1 MRNLKLVVEYD
12 GTDFHGFQR
21 QRQLRTVQG
30 VLEER
35 FSALLGEKIKITGA
49 GRTDA
54 GVHASGQV
62 VNFRTTRPIE
72 MKQIVKALNAALP
85 RDIKVQRCEEV
96 KETFHARR
104 SASSRTYRY
113 TLIERPAPSPL
124 LGRFALIVPER
135 LNLTAMQRA
144 VEPLIGRH
152 NFRAFQASGSETMT
166 TERTLMRLDCQREG
180 TRIEITA
187 EADSFLYQMVR
198 IIVGA
203 MLQVGRR
210 QMPPSAPADALRNGE
225 RLPRCTPAPACG
237 LSLVEVSY
245 QRETSQPAHRGLT
258 HQGRCTE
265 S

>member
-35 FSALLGEKIKITGA
+35 FAALLGEPIRITGA

-62 VNFRTTRPIE
+62 VNFRTTRPIKTE
-72 MKQIVKALNAALP
+72 QIVKALNAALP
-85 RDIKVQRCEEV
+85 RDVKVQRCEEV
-96 KETFHARR
+96 EEAFHARR
-104 SASSRTYRY
+104 CASSRTYRY
-113 TLIERPAPSPL
+113 TLVQRPTPSPL

-135 LNLTAMQRA
+135 LNLSAMQRA
-144 VEPLIGRH
+144 GKALVGRH
-152 NFRAFQASGSETMT
+152 DFRAFQASGSETMT

-203 MLQVGRR
+203 MLQVGRG
-210 QMPPSAPADALRNGE
+210 QLSTSAPVNALNKGE
-225 RLPRCTPAPACG
+225 RFPKCPPAPACG
-237 LSLVEVSY
+237 LSLVKVSY
-245 QRETSQPAHRGLT
+245 SEGDLPASG
-258 HQGRCTE
+258 
-265 S
+265 